1 MAQEISSLFSFL
13 NSHLSFYNNNN
24 NNKLSGGQSNS
35 TLPYSQYEQW
45 LDVLTHYFKDI
56 HSNSSNSSNPSIY
69 SNSYNPSN
77 SSSFIPDPIT
87 KENIPY
93 SSIHSN
99 QSIQSSLQNREL
111 KKDFQKIKKKNEWL
125 F

>member
-13 NSHLSFYNNNN
+13 NSHLSLYNNNN
-24 NNKLSGGQSNS
+24 LNKLSGGQSNS
-35 TLPYSQYEQW
+35 TLPYSQYEEW
-45 LDVLTHYFKDI
+45 LDVLNNYFKGI
-56 HSNSSNSSNPSIY
+56 HSNHSNSSNPS
-69 SNSYNPSN
+69 NSYN
-77 SSSFIPDPIT
+77 SSFVADPIT

-111 KKDFQKIKKKNEWL
+111 KKDFQKIKKKK
-125 F
+125 